1 MDRSLTDVTS
11 TDYQTVSFSDKCNRR
26 TGWDNVRTA
35 ANFLNLY
42 WGHCRVGEDGRWG
55 EMYKGEQAV
64 EVMIIR
70 VMLPQQ
76 NPRQRASH
84 RVVRSSVSEVGDA
97 DDN

>member
-1 MDRSLTDVTS
+1 MYALQQIFS
-11 TDYQTVSFSDKCNRR
+11 TF
-26 TGWDNVRTA
+26 TGA
-35 ANFLNLY
+35 IA
-42 WGHCRVGEDGRWG
+42 GVGEDGRWG

-64 EVMIIR
+64 EVMTIR